1 MFKEFFQLYYSL
13 VHLPEGKGDVN
24 SELMTGSPNPAMLIA
39 TTVTVK
45 LLGWLIWYSREGFI
59 T

>member
-1 MFKEFFQLYYSL
+1 MQLFTVFHLYSL

-24 SELMTGSPNPAMLIA
+24 SELVTGSPNPAALRA

-45 LLGWLIWYSREGFI
+45 LSGWLIWYNREGSI